1 MKYKNG
7 ELYAKKILEN
17 VKGLQ
22 FDSSYHD
29 DNSEAHMPD
38 FRLINGDYIEVTH
51 TNHNMN
57 PNRNIEFHGDESLRL
72 PKEKQ
77 EKMSEAEI
85 ENFYKNAIQK
95 ACQSEI
101 ETTNAEKRH
110 STGDYETDPLTGE
123 YTESGK
129 EQQKEDCKLL
139 EKTYGINK
147 EKGCFGSE
155 FKADRPIT
163 TYSIDNIIHKITVD
177 KSKKYEV
184 GNNSVYL
191 FIFITSEEMDL
202 LEKGEKE
209 SLTPY
214 YSLLNIINKSQFK
227 NVFICEWDFDNNKYN
242 LDNPKLLVF

>member
-29 DNSEAHMPD
+29 DNSKDHMPD

-51 TNHNMN
+51 TNHNMK
-57 PNRNIEFHGDESLRL
+57 PNRDTEFHGDKSLLL

-85 ENFYKNAIQK
+85 ENFHKNAIQK
-95 ACQSEI
+95 ACQNEI
-101 ETTNAEKRH
+101 EITNVEKRH
-110 STGDYETDPLTGE
+110 STDDYETEPLTGE

-129 EQQKEDCKLL
+129 EQQEKDCKLL
-139 EKTYGINK
+139 KKTYGIN
-147 EKGCFGSE
+147 EETGCFGSE
-155 FKADRPIT
+155 YKADRPIIS
-163 TYSIDNIIHKITVD
+163 YSIKNIIRKITVD
-177 KSKKYEV
+177 KRKKYEV

-191 FIFITSEEMDL
+191 FIFITTEEMNL
-202 LEKGEKE
+202 LERGEE
-209 SLTPY
+209 EFLIDY
-214 YSLLNIINKSQFK
+214 YFLIDAIHESQFK

-242 LDNPKLLVF
+242 LNNPKLLIF